1 MRQALT
7 PACLIFILGVNCPP
21 VIAFVEVALR
31 RPLGLRYDNM
41 LENSRKLAIVLL
53 ATASFMLA
61 VPLGGQTGKP
71 AAPTKNAPALTA
83 DKAIEL
89 AQRGRCKE
97 ALPVLKRTLSSA
109 AGSADTRKRAG
120 IAGLRC
126 ALTFDDRDASIEFLR
141 QLQKAF
147 PKDPDVLFVVVH
159 AYSDLSSR
167 AAQDLGRFAPDS
179 VAAHKLNAEALE
191 LQGKWGEAERE
202 YQDLIEKQPNT
213 PGLHFLLGRMLLSRP
228 DADAPSVER
237 AKQEFVKELEIDPNN
252 AGAAYILGEMAR
264 KDENWDEA
272 IARFSQAAKLD
283 PNFADAFLGW
293 GSCLVT
299 IKRYEEAIAP
309 LQAAERLM
317 AWNPAVHYTL
327 ATALSR
333 SGHKEEAEKEFEIH
347 RSLTAKS
354 PPAPGG
360 DKPQ

>member
-1 MRQALT
+1 LF
-7 PACLIFILGVNCPP
+7 ACLVLK
-21 VIAFVEVALR
+21 AR
-31 RPLGLRYDNM
+31 RYDDM
-41 LENSRKLAIVLL
+41 LKHSGKIALSLL
-53 ATASFMLA
+53 AALLFSLNFPLFAQTNKTATATTKS
-61 VPLGGQTGKP
+61 VPVM
-71 AAPTKNAPALTA
+71 TA
-83 DKAIEL
+83 EKAIDL
-89 AQRGRCKE
+89 AQQGRCKE
-97 ALPVLKRTLSSA
+97 ALPALKRALLST
-109 AGSADTRKRAG
+109 AGSTDTRKQAG

-126 ALTFDDRDASIEFLR
+126 ALGTDDRDAGMDFLR

-147 PKDPDVLFVVVH
+147 PQDPDVLFVVVH

-202 YQDLIEKQPNT
+202 YEDLIEKYPNT
-213 PGLHFLLGRMLLSRP
+213 PGLHFLLGRLLLSRP
-228 DADAPSVER
+228 DVDAASAER
-237 AKQEFVKELEIDPNN
+237 AKQEFMKELEIDPNN

-299 IKRYEEAIAP
+299 VKRYAEAIAP

-317 AWNPAVHYTL
+317 AWNPGVHYTL

-347 RSLTAKS
+347 RTLTSKA
-354 PPAPGG
+354 PPPQAG

>member
-7 PACLIFILGVNCPP
+7 PACLIFILGEDCS
-21 VIAFVEVALR
+21 FV
-31 RPLGLRYDNM
+31 GLRARRYDDM
-41 LENSRKLAIVLL
+41 LKYSGKIALALLGATLWFASFPLFAQTNKAPAAKTAPPL
-53 ATASFMLA
+53 ATE
-61 VPLGGQTGKP
+61 
-71 AAPTKNAPALTA
+71 
-83 DKAIEL
+83 KAIAL
-89 AQRGRCKE
+89 ALQGRCKE
-97 ALPVLKRTLSSA
+97 ALPTLKRALSGT
-109 AGSADTRKRAG
+109 GSSDTRKQAG
-120 IAGLRC
+120 LVGLRC
-126 ALTFDDRDASIEFLR
+126 ALALDDRDASVDFLR
-141 QLQKAF
+141 QLQRVF

-202 YQDLIEKQPNT
+202 YEDLIEKQPNT
-213 PGLHFLLGRMLLSRP
+213 PGLHFLLGRLLLSRP
-228 DADAPSVER
+228 DADAASAER

-299 IKRYEEAIAP
+299 MKRYDEAIAP

-347 RSLTAKS
+347 RNLTAKS
-354 PPAPGG
+354 PR

>member
-1 MRQALT
+1 VLFCASFPLFAQTNKA
-7 PACLIFILGVNCPP
+7 PAVKTAPP
-21 VIAFVEVALR
+21 
-31 RPLGLRYDNM
+31 
-41 LENSRKLAIVLL
+41 L
-53 ATASFMLA
+53 ATE
-61 VPLGGQTGKP
+61 
-71 AAPTKNAPALTA
+71 
-83 DKAIEL
+83 KAIAL
-89 AQRGRCKE
+89 AQQGRCKE
-97 ALPVLKRTLSSA
+97 ALPTLKRALSGT
-109 AGSADTRKRAG
+109 GSSDTRKQAG
-120 IAGLRC
+120 LVGLRC
-126 ALTFDDRDASIEFLR
+126 ALALDDRDASVDFLR
-141 QLQKAF
+141 QLQRVF

-202 YQDLIEKQPNT
+202 YEDLIEKQPNT
-213 PGLHFLLGRMLLSRP
+213 PGLHFLLGRLLLSRP
-228 DADAPSVER
+228 DADAASAER

-293 GSCLVT
+293 GSSLVT
-299 IKRYEEAIAP
+299 MKRYDEAIAP

>member
-1 MRQALT
+1 MLKHSGKFA
-7 PACLIFILGVNCPP
+7 
-21 VIAFVEVALR
+21 AF
-31 RPLGLRYDNM
+31 
-41 LENSRKLAIVLL
+41 LL
-53 ATASFMLA
+53 AASPILWNPA
-61 VPLGGQTGKP
+61 LLGQTNKVAAGSKT
-71 AAPTKNAPALTA
+71 APTMTPE
-83 DKAIEL
+83 KAIDL
-89 AQRGRCKE
+89 AQHGHCKE
-97 ALPVLKRTLSSA
+97 SLPALKRTLSSTA
-109 AGSADTRKRAG
+109 SSNETRKNAG
-120 IAGLRC
+120 ITGLRC
-126 ALTFDDRDASIEFLR
+126 ALAMDDRDASSDFLR
-141 QLQKAF
+141 QLQKVF
-147 PKDPDVLFVVVH
+147 PQDPDVLFVVVH

-202 YQDLIEKQPNT
+202 YEDLIEKHPNT
-213 PGLHFLLGRMLLSRP
+213 PGLHFLLGRLLLSRP
-228 DADAPSVER
+228 DADPAAAER
-237 AKQEFVKELEIDPNN
+237 AKQEFAKELEIDPNN

-283 PNFADAFLGW
+283 PNFGDAFLGW

-299 IKRYEEAIAP
+299 LKRYDEAIPP

-347 RSLTAKS
+347 RTLTSKA
-354 PPAPGG
+354 PPPQAG

>member
-1 MRQALT
+1 MLKYPGKIAL
-7 PACLIFILGVNCPP
+7 V
-21 VIAFVEVALR
+21 V
-31 RPLGLRYDNM
+31 
-41 LENSRKLAIVLL
+41 LA
-53 ATASFMLA
+53 
-61 VPLGGQTGKP
+61 
-71 AAPTKNAPALTA
+71 AAPLFPSAGLFAQTTKSSTTKTAPAMTTE
-83 DKAIEL
+83 KAIDL
-89 AQRGRCKE
+89 AQQGRCKE
-97 ALPVLKRTLSSA
+97 ALPTLRRSLSSG
-109 AGSADTRKRAG
+109 AGSTDIRKNAG

-126 ALTFDDRDASIEFLR
+126 ALGLDDRDASLDFLR
-141 QLQKAF
+141 QLQKLF

-202 YQDLIEKQPNT
+202 YEDLIEKEPNT
-213 PGLHFLLGRMLLSRP
+213 RGLHFLLGRLLLSGP
-228 DADAPSVER
+228 DTDATSVER
-237 AKQEFVKELEIDPNN
+237 AKQEFLKELEIDPHN

-299 IKRYEEAIAP
+299 VKRYDEAIAP

-347 RSLTAKS
+347 RNLTAKS

-360 DKPQ
+360 DKSQ

>member
-1 MRQALT
+1 MLKYSGKIAL
-7 PACLIFILGVNCPP
+7 A
-21 VIAFVEVALR
+21 
-31 RPLGLRYDNM
+31 
-41 LENSRKLAIVLL
+41 LL
-53 ATASFMLA
+53 A
-61 VPLGGQTGKP
+61 
-71 AAPTKNAPALTA
+71 AAPWLPTTRLVAQTNKAPATKAATPLTTE
-83 DKAIEL
+83 KAIDL
-89 AQRGRCKE
+89 AQNGRCKE
-97 ALPVLKRTLSSA
+97 ALPALKRAMSGT
-109 AGSADTRKRAG
+109 GVTETRKQAG

-126 ALTFDDRDASIEFLR
+126 ALALDDREASIDFLR
-141 QLQKAF
+141 QLQKVF
-147 PKDPDVLFVVVH
+147 PKDPDVLFMVVH

-167 AAQDLGRFAPDS
+167 AAQDLGRLAPDS

-202 YQDLIEKQPNT
+202 YEDLIEKQPNT
-213 PGLHFLLGRMLLSRP
+213 PGLHFLLGRLLLSRP
-228 DADAPSVER
+228 DADAASADR
-237 AKQEFVKELEIDPNN
+237 AKREFVKELEIDPNN
-252 AGAAYILGEMAR
+252 PGAAYVLGEMAR

-299 IKRYEEAIAP
+299 LKRYDEAIAP

-333 SGHKEEAEKEFEIH
+333 SGHREEAEKEFEIH
-347 RSLTAKS
+347 RNLTAKS

>member
-7 PACLIFILGVNCPP
+7 PACLIFILGRTARLLV
-21 VIAFVEVALR
+21 R
-31 RPLGLRYDNM
+31 RTRRYDDM
-41 LENSRKLAIVLL
+41 LKYSGKIALAVLAAAPLFPNARLL
-53 ATASFMLA
+53 A
-61 VPLGGQTGKP
+61 QTTKP
-71 AAPTKNAPALTA
+71 SAAKTAPAMTA
-83 DKAIEL
+83 EKAIDL
-89 AQRGRCKE
+89 ARQGRCKE
-97 ALPVLKRTLSSA
+97 ALPTLKRAFGGT
-109 AGSADTRKRAG
+109 GSTDTRKQAG

-126 ALTFDDRDASIEFLR
+126 ALGLDDRDASLDFLR
-141 QLQKAF
+141 QLQKLF

-202 YQDLIEKQPNT
+202 YEDLIAKEPNT
-213 PGLHFLLGRMLLSRP
+213 PGLHFLLGRLLLSRP
-228 DADAPSVER
+228 DADAASAER
-237 AKQEFVKELEIDPNN
+237 AKQEFLKELEIDPSN

-293 GSCLVT
+293 GSCLVAV
-299 IKRYEEAIAP
+299 KRYDEAIAP
-309 LQAAERLM
+309 LQMAERLM
-317 AWNPAVHYTL
+317 AWNPSVHYTL

-333 SGHKEEAEKEFEIH
+333 SGHREEAEKEFEIH
-347 RSLTAKS
+347 RNLTAKS

>member
-1 MRQALT
+1 
-7 PACLIFILGVNCPP
+7 
-21 VIAFVEVALR
+21 
-31 RPLGLRYDNM
+31 M
-41 LENSRKLAIVLL
+41 LKYPGKIVLAFLLVAPLFPNACVL
-53 ATASFMLA
+53 A
-61 VPLGGQTGKP
+61 QTNKAAP
-71 AAPTKNAPALTA
+71 AAKSAPAMSA
-83 DKAIEL
+83 ERAIDL
-89 AQRGRCKE
+89 AQQGHCKE
-97 ALPVLKRTLSSA
+97 VLPTLRRTLSSS
-109 AGSADTRKRAG
+109 AGSTDIRKNAG

-126 ALTFDDRDASIEFLR
+126 ALAMDDREASIDFLH
-141 QLQKAF
+141 QLQKVY

-202 YQDLIEKQPNT
+202 YDDLIEKQPNT
-213 PGLHFLLGRMLLSRP
+213 PGLHFLLGRLLLSRP
-228 DADAPSVER
+228 DADAASGER
-237 AKQEFVKELEIDPNN
+237 AKQEFLKELEIDPNN

-299 IKRYEEAIAP
+299 VKRYDEAIAP

-317 AWNPAVHYTL
+317 AWNPGVHYTL

>member
-1 MRQALT
+1 MLKYSGKIALALAVAPFFPNPPLLAQANKT
-7 PACLIFILGVNCPP
+7 PA
-21 VIAFVEVALR
+21 AKVA
-31 RPLGLRYDNM
+31 P
-41 LENSRKLAIVLL
+41 S
-53 ATASFMLA
+53 
-61 VPLGGQTGKP
+61 
-71 AAPTKNAPALTA
+71 LTA
-83 DKAIEL
+83 EKAFAL
-89 AQRGRCKE
+89 AQQGRCKE
-97 ALPVLKRTLSSA
+97 ALPTLKRALSGT
-109 AGSADTRKRAG
+109 GSSDTRKQAG
-120 IAGLRC
+120 LVGLRC
-126 ALTFDDRDASIEFLR
+126 ALALDDRDASVDFLR
-141 QLQKAF
+141 QLQRVF

-167 AAQDLGRFAPDS
+167 AAQDLGRFAPNS

-202 YQDLIEKQPNT
+202 YGDLIEKQPNT
-213 PGLHFLLGRMLLSRP
+213 PGLHFLLGRLLLSRP
-228 DADAPSVER
+228 DADAASAER
-237 AKQEFVKELEIDPNN
+237 AKQEFLKELEIDPSN

-293 GSCLVT
+293 GSSLVSV
-299 IKRYEEAIAP
+299 KRYDEAIAP

>member
-1 MRQALT
+1 
-7 PACLIFILGVNCPP
+7 
-21 VIAFVEVALR
+21 
-31 RPLGLRYDNM
+31 M
-41 LENSRKLAIVLL
+41 LKYSGKITLALL
-53 ATASFMLA
+53 A
-61 VPLGGQTGKP
+61 
-71 AAPTKNAPALTA
+71 AAPLFPNAGLLAQTAKPSATKTAPAMTA
-83 DKAIEL
+83 EKAIDL
-89 AQRGRCKE
+89 AQHGRCKE
-97 ALPVLKRTLSSA
+97 ALPTLRRSLSGS
-109 AGSADTRKRAG
+109 AGSTDIRKNAG

-126 ALTFDDRDASIEFLR
+126 ALGLDDREASLDFLR
-141 QLQKAF
+141 QLQKLF

-179 VAAHKLNAEALE
+179 VAAHKLNGEALE

-202 YQDLIEKQPNT
+202 YRDLIEKEPNT
-213 PGLHFLLGRMLLSRP
+213 PGLHFLLGRLLLSRP
-228 DADAPSVER
+228 DADVTSAER
-237 AKQEFVKELEIDPNN
+237 AKHEFLKELEIDPNN

-299 IKRYEEAIAP
+299 VKRYDEAIAP

-333 SGHKEEAEKEFEIH
+333 SGRKEEAEKEFEIH
-347 RSLTAKS
+347 RNLTAKS
-354 PPAPGG
+354 PATPGG